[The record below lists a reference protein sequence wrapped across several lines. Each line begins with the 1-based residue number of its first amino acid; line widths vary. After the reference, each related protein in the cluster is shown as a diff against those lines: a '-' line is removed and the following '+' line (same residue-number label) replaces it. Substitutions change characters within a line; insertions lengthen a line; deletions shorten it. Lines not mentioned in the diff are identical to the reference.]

1 MFNNFNLSNNEI
13 LDIINQY
20 MNLIN
25 KYSVVDGKIDEDL
38 KQEILIGTLKDLRKN
53 KKIKIFL
60 KKGYL
65 LQFNFAFIYRMVW
78 KYTFKYIEK
87 WIRRNKKYWG

>member
-53 KKIKIFL
+53 KKIKIF
-60 KKGYL
+60 
-65 LQFNFAFIYRMVW
+65 
-78 KYTFKYIEK
+78 
-87 WIRRNKKYWG
+87 